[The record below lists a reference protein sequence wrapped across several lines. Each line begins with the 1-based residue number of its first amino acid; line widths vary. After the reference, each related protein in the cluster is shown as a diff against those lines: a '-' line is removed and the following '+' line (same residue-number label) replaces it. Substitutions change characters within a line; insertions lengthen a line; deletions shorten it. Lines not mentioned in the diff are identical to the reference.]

1 MDMQYIHSYSCTY
14 TSVLIHTYT
23 HTHFKTQK
31 FIIWL
36 GIMNYCIHKLV
47 TTVIR
52 GGSRILCKGGKP
64 NSESLKLGDAFFI
77 YYRLFGF

>member
-1 MDMQYIHSYSCTY
+1 MLS
-14 TSVLIHTYT
+14 YT
-23 HTHFKTQK
+23 HTHIATHFKTQK

-36 GIMNYCIHKLV
+36 GIMNSCIHKLV

-52 GGSRILCKGGKP
+52 SGSRILCKGGKP